1 MPEYR
6 YEGIDRA
13 GRKSR
18 GVMNA
23 NHREAAAAALRE
35 QGLVPIS
42 IKEKVKTEPRTVPGF
57 GSVSVQRLAEFTRKF
72 AALAKTDIPISEVF
86 EILAEEE
93 SGSLLPEA
101 ASHVARE
108 VGLGR
113 MLGEAMT
120 DRPRAFSPLYIKM
133 VEAGITSGT
142 LDKVADNLASL
153 FESENQLRKD
163 LYSRLAYPIG
173 LLILSFLMS
182 IILRFIG
189 FITPQLFAGLMGFW
203 MVIIGLVLFGMTR
216 TGYRIYREIGMRLP
230 FIGTFMK
237 KINLARFCR
246 IFGLQYAAGVPLLEG
261 LEASRQVLQDS
272 NIERAVRGIEKRVQG
287 GMELRE
293 AMVSVGVFPKQ
304 MVGMVGVGE
313 RAGGVDRM
321 LEKLAEYYEL
331 DIRTTATIMTTVI
344 WFVVFLM
351 VGVTVGAI
359 VISAWGHY
367 FGMIGELIDEA

>member
-1 MPEYR
+1 
-6 YEGIDRA
+6 
-13 GRKSR
+13 
-18 GVMNA
+18 
-23 NHREAAAAALRE
+23 
-35 QGLVPIS
+35 
-42 IKEKVKTEPRTVPGF
+42 
-57 GSVSVQRLAEFTRKF
+57 
-72 AALAKTDIPISEVF
+72 
-86 EILAEEE
+86 
-93 SGSLLPEA
+93 
-101 ASHVARE
+101 
-108 VGLGR
+108 
-113 MLGEAMT
+113 
-120 DRPRAFSPLYIKM
+120 
-133 VEAGITSGT
+133 
-142 LDKVADNLASL
+142 
-153 FESENQLRKD
+153 
-163 LYSRLAYPIG
+163 
-173 LLILSFLMS
+173 MS